1 MSRTQSTQKGASMEI
16 KKTYKF
22 FDLDTLELKSED
34 RTITFEPAKDLA
46 EAQARVGGDESTL
59 LKALNTFLRSEALKA
74 AEAEVTAKG
83 GKRSVVLAVAKPFR
97 ALPPFSQM
105 FVMVPELDENK
116 VPTGKQ
122 IPLVKDGEKV
132 IDRKAQT
139 KAILELVKSNAA
151 MLETIKAGS
160 ASDSDED
167 SDESDE

>member
-1 MSRTQSTQKGASMEI
+1 MSEI

-22 FDLDTLELKSED
+22 FDLDTLELKSEEKV
-34 RTITFEPAKDLA
+34 ITFEPAKDLA
-46 EAQARVGGDESTL
+46 EAQARVGGDETTL

-105 FVMVPELDENK
+105 FVMVPEKDASGN
-116 VPTGKQ
+116 PTGKSV
-122 IPLVKDGEKV
+122 PLVKDGEKV

-139 KAILELVKSNAA
+139 KAILELVKSNSA

-160 ASDSDED
+160 ASDSDDED
-167 SDESDE
+167 NDETDE